1 MVEERKGIALE
12 EFIENVLKDS
22 SGKHDFNVK
31 TSQLKMSPQG
41 MFTTKPME
49 GSEGF
54 SLEFDDNGFSQVCTK
69 IEVPELYKY
78 AQRLY
83 VQGQTAR
90 LSSLFNYHLDEFA
103 STNGDKEWW
112 VRSKDG
118 KCRAFMSDR
127 YGIYDNDFISDI
139 LYENFGNRNVD
150 VVGQSFSDSYMNCRI
165 RLLDSYYNAGTKQ
178 KDDPLYMGIHIT
190 NSEIGLSSISM
201 SLVVYRLVCTN
212 GLIREEKS
220 QILRQKHIGN
230 GIESRDEIAERL
242 TLAFEYA
249 EKNGRGMMEEFS
261 ETQHETIEMPMENI
275 QYLSRSRGYSQK
287 FTESVEQNFL
297 EEKNNTR
304 YGLINAFTA
313 SARNLNFEQRLDV
326 EKFAG
331 SLIYANLL
339 K

>member
-1 MVEERKGIALE
+1 MVTEKKGIALE
-12 EFIENVLKDS
+12 EFIENILKDS
-22 SGKHDFNVK
+22 EGKHDYNVK

-49 GSEGF
+49 GNDGF

-78 AQRLY
+78 AQKLY
-83 VQGQTAR
+83 DQGQTAR
-90 LSSLFNYHLDEFA
+90 LSSLFNYHLDEF
-103 STNGDKEWW
+103 SKKYSDKEWW

-118 KCRAFMSDR
+118 KCRAFMTDK

-139 LYENFGNRNVD
+139 LYENFKDRNVD
-150 VVGQSFSDSYMNCRI
+150 VVGQSFDNGYMNCRI
-165 RLLDSYYNAGTKQ
+165 RLLDSYYNAGTKK

-190 NSEIGLSSISM
+190 NSEIGLSSIGM
-201 SLVVYRLVCTN
+201 SLIVYRLVCTN

-220 QILRQKHIGN
+220 QVLKQKHIGN
-230 GIESRDEIAERL
+230 GIENRDEIAERL
-242 TLAFEYA
+242 TLAFEFA
-249 EKNGRGMMEEFS
+249 ENNGKGMMEEFA
-261 ETQHETIEMPMENI
+261 ETQNEIVELPMENI
-275 QYLSRSRGYSQK
+275 QYLSRSKGYSQK

-297 EEKNNTR
+297 EERNNTR
-304 YGLINAFTA
+304 YGIINAFTA
-313 SARNLNFEQRLDV
+313 AARNLNYEQRLDV

-331 SLIYANLL
+331 GLIYSKLL